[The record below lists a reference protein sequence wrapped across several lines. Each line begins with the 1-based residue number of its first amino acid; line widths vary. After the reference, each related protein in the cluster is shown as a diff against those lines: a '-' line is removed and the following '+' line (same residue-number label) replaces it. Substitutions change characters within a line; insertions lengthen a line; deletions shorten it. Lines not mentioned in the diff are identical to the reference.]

1 MQSEINSI
9 KSLVNGSPVHRTDGD
24 SSARAALSASGEE
37 ESEGRP
43 GKLRGSKS
51 AGSEEETE
59 LQGANVESSLTTSVW
74 PHPKLFLHIVRK
86 MFRQGLISREEKSR
100 LKVYILSGHS
110 GLEEIL
116 GQYEKDGET
125 QTLFAQIR
133 ALLE

>member
-1 MQSEINSI
+1 
-9 KSLVNGSPVHRTDGD
+9 
-24 SSARAALSASGEE
+24 
-37 ESEGRP
+37 
-43 GKLRGSKS
+43 
-51 AGSEEETE
+51 
-59 LQGANVESSLTTSVW
+59 
-74 PHPKLFLHIVRK
+74 